1 MEEQDYKP
9 KSHWFLFISGVIMPA
24 ISITVEASTHICAE
38 VLFDP
43 IPTTW
48 HLLLVIFVPLAQ
60 LQVWFAI
67 RRGVPSQLRLAGFLN
82 AIVVGISIFYS
93 IVYLSILPLAALTL
107 LIGLGFLPLAPYFS
121 LVGALV
127 MRYKLS
133 QIAASAPPKSF

>member
-38 VLFDP
+38 VFFDP
-43 IPTTW
+43 IPSTW

-67 RRGVPSQLRLAGFLN
+67 RRGTPDRLRLAGFIN
-82 AIVVGISIFYS
+82 AVVIGISIFYT
-93 IVYLSILPLAALTL
+93 IVYLPILPLALLTVI
-107 LIGLGFLPLAPYFS
+107 IGLGFLPLAPYFS
-121 LVGALV
+121 LVGA
-127 MRYKLS
+127 
-133 QIAASAPPKSF
+133 